1 MSVFADLRP
10 LSYDLIMAD
19 PPWRFKTWSENGQD
33 KGRPYDLMDLTAI
46 KAMPVSHLG
55 RGDCILWLWAT
66 NPMMPQALEV
76 VNAWGFKYVTMG
88 VWVKRTKKGKLG
100 FGTGYRLRC
109 ASEPFIIATLGK
121 PQSVRDIRT
130 VIEGPL
136 REDSRKPDEAY
147 AAAGRMFPAAVRKL
161 DLFSRESRPG
171 WDVWGNETGKFDEVP
186 ARHST
191 TCECGD
197 CWQAMESG
205 RVRG

>member
-1 MSVFADLRP
+1 VSIFADLRP

-33 KGRPYDLMDLTAI
+33 KGRPYDLMDLAAI
-46 KAMPVSHLG
+46 KALPVSYLG

-76 VNAWGFKYVTMG
+76 VAAWGFQYVTMG
-88 VWVKRTKKGKLG
+88 VWVKRTKTGKLA

-147 AAAGRMFPAAVRKL
+147 AAAARMFPLAVRKL

-171 WDVWGNETGKFDEVP
+171 WDTWGNETGKFDEVP
-186 ARHST
+186 A
-191 TCECGD
+191 
-197 CWQAMESG
+197 
-205 RVRG
+205 

>member
-19 PPWRFKTWSENGQD
+19 PPWRFQSWSGKVNK
-33 KGRPYDLMDLTAI
+33 KGRQYDLMELDAI
-46 KAMPVSHLG
+46 KALPVSHLG

-66 NPMMPQALEV
+66 HPMLPEAIDV
-76 VNAWGFKYVTMG
+76 AKAWGFKYATSG
-88 VWVKRTKKGKLG
+88 VWVKRSGTGKLA

-121 PQSVRDIRT
+121 PESVRDIRT
-130 VIEGPL
+130 VIEGAR

-161 DLFSRESRPG
+161 DMFSRESRPG
-171 WDVWGNETGKFDEVP
+171 WDVWGNETGKFDEV
-186 ARHST
+186 A
-191 TCECGD
+191 
-197 CWQAMESG
+197 
-205 RVRG
+205 V